1 MGDSRQPGDSQ
12 EGRYKLPEIARFYG
26 LIIKMF
32 FMQSEHNPPH
42 FHALYGEYM
51 GEFDINTLEMLQGD
65 LPPRAV
71 NIVREWAML
80 HQSELLEMWNSQKI
94 RRLPPLV

>member
-1 MGDSRQPGDSQ
+1 M
-12 EGRYKLPEIARFYG
+12 PEIARFYG

-32 FMQSEHNPPH
+32 FIASEHNPPH

-51 GEFDINTLEMLQGD
+51 GEFNIRTLAMIQGD

-71 NIVREWAML
+71 ALVQEWGKL
-80 HQSELLEMWNSQKI
+80 HQNELLEMWNSQKLHK
-94 RRLPPLV
+94 LPPLN

>member
-1 MGDSRQPGDSQ
+1 M
-12 EGRYKLPEIARFYG
+12 PEIARFYG

-32 FMQSEHNPPH
+32 FMQSKHNPPH

-51 GEFDINTLEMLQGD
+51 GEFDINTLEILEGD

-71 NIVREWAML
+71 KLVQEWAAI
-80 HQSELLEMWNSQKI
+80 HQAELLDMWNTQNI
-94 RRLPPLV
+94 RKLSPLR

>member
-1 MGDSRQPGDSQ
+1 M
-12 EGRYKLPEIARFYG
+12 PEIARFYG

-51 GEFDINTLEMLQGD
+51 GEFDINTLEILEGD
-65 LPPRAV
+65 LPTRAV
-71 NIVREWAML
+71 KLVQEWAAI
-80 HQSELLEMWNSQKI
+80 HQTELLDMWNTQNI
-94 RRLPPLV
+94 RKLPPLR